1 MRLAYEKFIATNLF
15 VNDELVSSGT
25 SDIFKYFIL
34 PAQQSSTICAS
45 SSRSSKECFNDV
57 LDKMTVPYSSE
68 YSLGKK
74 RLIVSL
80 FALYG
85 QNFQLGDDGPD
96 YWNKCDFE

>member
-80 FALYG
+80 PSMVRIFSLVMMK
-85 QNFQLGDDGPD
+85 QH
-96 YWNKCDFE
+96 WNKCDFE